1 MTDPL
6 QWITIYLNGVEAAKA
21 GNFQEA
27 VNNFSECIDI
37 DKENPIVFILRSSAY
52 YGLKQY
58 DKAMSDIYSALA
70 LDQSVAGAYEQKG
83 LIEWTTGNLQV
94 ALADY
99 DKAIS
104 INPNDSI
111 SFMNRGQ
118 IKRDIGNLD
127 GALEDFTS
135 ALELDPNNTL
145 ASMCLSMCQTM
156 KNSPE
161 IYKRF
166 MEDKKNN

>member
-1 MTDPL
+1 MPDPL
-6 QWITIYLNGVEAAKA
+6 QWITIYQKGVDAGKA

-27 VNNFSECIDI
+27 IDDFSKCINI
-37 DKENPIVFILRSSAY
+37 DNKNPIVFILRSNAY

-58 DKAMSDIYSALA
+58 DKAMSDVYSALA

-83 LIEWTTGNLQV
+83 LIEWTTGNLQA
-94 ALADY
+94 ALTDY

-111 SFMNRGQ
+111 MFMNRGQ
-118 IKRDIGNLD
+118 IKRDTGDLD
-127 GALEDFTS
+127 GALKDFTN

-145 ASMCLSMCQTM
+145 ASDCLSLCQII
-156 KNSPE
+156 KSSPE
-161 IYKRF
+161 LYKRF
-166 MEDKKNN
+166 MEDKK